1 VAAAVEL
8 QIIPDLQ
15 VIIMAV
21 LEVLEEAV
29 VLDHLQV
36 QEELQLKLQAQ
47 VTQDM
52 EIQERLLLVLATTV
66 AVAVAVELVVQL
78 KQANLQEEVV
88 MEAQE
93 DLQVFLAHLLF
104 MQVVAVEVIMN
115 LHLVQ
120 QGQQEVQV
128 VVVEVITVE
137 ILIMFL
143 IRQV

>member
-1 VAAAVEL
+1 
-8 QIIPDLQ
+8 
-15 VIIMAV
+15 
-21 LEVLEEAV
+21 
-29 VLDHLQV
+29 
-36 QEELQLKLQAQ
+36 
-47 VTQDM
+47 
-52 EIQERLLLVLATTV
+52 
-66 AVAVAVELVVQL
+66 
-78 KQANLQEEVV
+78 
-88 MEAQE
+88 
-93 DLQVFLAHLLF
+93 